1 ADRVSRRLLVLGCDM
16 SLAIVQVTVGMLLI
30 TGYGSIWLLLVASI
44 LYGVANAL
52 LTPALTGLVTQTIA
66 KEKLQQ
72 ANALIGISTSTAY
85 IVGPAIAGLLIAAS
99 SPALTYLL
107 DAATFVVS
115 AVTLTKLRIA
125 PVARSDKGN
134 FFRDIVTGWREV
146 TSRPWYWIGM
156 CCHAVW
162 NL

>member
-1 ADRVSRRLLVLGCDM
+1 FGPLGEPKFRLFWTGRTASLFGDALMPVTLVFAILDVGGSGSDIGMVLGVSLAVRVMLLIAGGALADRVSRRLLVLGCDM

-72 ANALIGISTSTAY
+72 ANALIGISTS
-85 IVGPAIAGLLIAAS
+85 
-99 SPALTYLL
+99 
-107 DAATFVVS
+107 
-115 AVTLTKLRIA
+115 
-125 PVARSDKGN
+125 
-134 FFRDIVTGWREV
+134 
-146 TSRPWYWIGM
+146 
-156 CCHAVW
+156 
-162 NL
+162 